1 MWQILQVVT
10 DTQKFLLL
18 TNHYYKIWMENNL
31 WKSFPANISLFKVK
45 TVAKGVFTVNF
56 KHISYLFLLLT
67 LNKKMLAEL
76 WKRNAHYKFYMI
88 FVFVDHKSIL

>member
-1 MWQILQVVT
+1 MWQILQVVI

-18 TNHYYKIWMENNL
+18 TNLYYKLWMENNL

-45 TVAKGVFTVNF
+45 TLAEGVFTVDF

-76 WKRNAHYKFYMI
+76 
-88 FVFVDHKSIL
+88 